1 MTKVELHYN
10 LVRPLGD
17 DDLDAIARVHGVYGI
32 VRVVLKQPELNAVT
46 VEYDA
51 SRMMV
56 DDVEAAL
63 VRNGV
68 PILRTEYV

>member
-1 MTKVELHYN
+1 MTKVELHYD

-17 DDLDAIARVHGVYGI
+17 SDLDAIARVHGVYGI
-32 VRVVLKQPELNAVT
+32 VRVLLKQPELNSVT

-68 PILRTEYV
+68 PIVRN

>member
-1 MTKVELHYN
+1 MTKVQLHYD

-17 DDLDAIARVHGVYGI
+17 QDLDAIARVHGVYGI
-32 VRVVLKQPELNAVT
+32 VRVMLKQPELNSVT

-63 VRNGV
+63 VRSGV
-68 PILRTEYV
+68 PIARQ

>member
-1 MTKVELHYN
+1 MTKVQLHYD

-17 DDLDAIARVHGVYGI
+17 QDLDAIARVHGVYGI
-32 VRVVLKQPELNAVT
+32 VRVMLKQPELNSVT

-51 SRMMV
+51 SRLMV

-63 VRNGV
+63 VRSGV
-68 PILRTEYV
+68 PIARQ

>member
-1 MTKVELHYN
+1 MTKVQLHYD
-10 LVRPLGD
+10 LVRPLED
-17 DDLDAIARVHGVYGI
+17 KDLDAIARVHGVYGI
-32 VRVVLKQPELNAVT
+32 IRVMLKQPELNSVT

-51 SRMMV
+51 SRLMV

-68 PILRTEYV
+68 PIVRN